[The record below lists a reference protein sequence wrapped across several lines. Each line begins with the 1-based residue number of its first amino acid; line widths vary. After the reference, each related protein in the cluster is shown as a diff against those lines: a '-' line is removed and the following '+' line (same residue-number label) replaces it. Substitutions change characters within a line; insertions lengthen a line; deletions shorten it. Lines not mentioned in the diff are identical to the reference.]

1 MSCNR
6 SISIHLLRGFGALAL
21 IALAVLYGGAHV
33 WLLPPLLIGAIIL
46 MRGCPTCWLIGL
58 AEAVKT
64 GREPPPARE
73 VR

>member
-1 MSCNR
+1 MFCSR
-6 SISIHLLRGFGALAL
+6 SVSIHLLRGFGAIVL
-21 IALAVLYGGAHV
+21 IALAVLYGGEQV

-46 MRGCPTCWLIGL
+46 MRRCPTCWLLGL

-64 GREPPPARE
+64 RREPPPTEE